1 MTDRIESIYCGYCL
15 EVKVSRI
22 FLVKLRTRGIMDK
35 VEEKGTTTDLRMG
48 DSIYVQEIMGFIFT
62 LLKFHL
68 LNAAH

>member
-1 MTDRIESIYCGYCL
+1 
-15 EVKVSRI
+15 
-22 FLVKLRTRGIMDK
+22 MDK